1 MSETPD
7 RLTLIAMGVIAFTIK
22 VTVHEWLGHGG
33 AGWLAGCEAQAVSSA
48 WWDGDC
54 SALADPEAARR
65 LERMGGTF
73 ANLIVAALAAGGLL
87 ALRRRPGVLGAGAF
101 FAWLL
106 FVTNL
111 LSGGG
116 YMMVDPLFGF
126 GDWTGVLE
134 SLDQPALRWVIVGVG
149 LALSALGLVLGRRW
163 LLPWLGQGE
172 AERRARSRSLVLL
185 PYLAGATAVPL
196 SAALN
201 PYGLEFVFTS
211 ALSTFG
217 GCAWM
222 VWIAMDPL
230 VEAEEARVGRLPSG
244 RGWWV
249 GGALAL
255 LYLFALLGPSLRFS

>member
-1 MSETPD
+1 MAMATGEATIDFICRDIANRHLPLIVDVGGRPTAMVRQLLCLLEAVVVDPD
-7 RLTLIAMGVIAFTIK
+7 RPIHRLP
-22 VTVHEWLGHGG
+22 
-33 AGWLAGCEAQAVSSA
+33 LA
-48 WWDGDC
+48 
-54 SALADPEAARR
+54 
-65 LERMGGTF
+65 
-73 ANLIVAALAAGGLL
+73 
-87 ALRRRPGVLGAGAF
+87 
-101 FAWLL
+101 
-106 FVTNL
+106 
-111 LSGGG
+111 
-116 YMMVDPLFGF
+116 
-126 GDWTGVLE
+126 
-134 SLDQPALRWVIVGVG
+134 
-149 LALSALGLVLGRRW
+149 
-163 LLPWLGQGE
+163 GE

-255 LYLFALLGPSLRFS
+255 LYLFALLGPCLRFS